1 MERGRRLRLNAVA
14 NVDEYDELREHY
26 QEAPIRC
33 AGAGARGVPKLPP
46 LYPQISAGTALSIP
60 PQGKLSDTG
69 TRLETV

>member
-26 QEAPIRC
+26 QEAPIGC
-33 AGAGARGVPKLPP
+33 ARVRGVFPNCPP
-46 LYPQISAGTALSIP
+46 LYPQIAAGRALSIP

-69 TRLETV
+69 TRLEIV